1 MPPEEI
7 KIHPHC
13 PIHRNLNRI
22 WNSIFFQITTT
33 TGNIEDNWND

>member
-1 MPPEEI
+1 MEAEEI

-13 PIHRNLNRI
+13 PIHRNLKRI
-22 WNSIFFQITTT
+22 ALPFLSNNTT